1 MNKKTLFQIPI
12 DQISPNPHNPRL
24 IFDPNEL
31 DELKKSIAKVGIL
44 VPVTLYEN
52 EKRFPKT
59 KYVLLDGERR
69 WRCAK
74 ELGITT
80 IPANVIDEPED
91 VTQNIL
97 FMFNIHHFRREWELF
112 PTALKLDVIIQ
123 KLGTDQEGVLSE
135 FTGVKRSTIRR
146 CKMLLW
152 YPVKYRDILTEKGGK
167 ISTDFF
173 IELYP
178 IVHRLSHE
186 DEYLYPA
193 GTEKLVDA
201 LMKKFLAQK
210 VITDVKEFR
219 EIRKTMGYFERIQDM
234 QTFKINLSSFIDKET
249 VGLEIFASPD
259 VDADK
264 TYQNV
269 LKYVGFL
276 NANLDLLNPDSVSD
290 LAFVEQLKSL
300 NKNIQILIDKIE

>member
-1 MNKKTLFQIPI
+1 MERKTLFQIRV
-12 DQISPNPHNPRL
+12 DEISPNPHNPRL

-44 VPVTLYEN
+44 VPVTVYEN
-52 EKRFPKT
+52 TKRYPKT

-74 ELGITT
+74 ELGLETV
-80 IPANVIDEPED
+80 PANIIDEPED

-112 PTALKLDVIIQ
+112 PTALKLEVII
-123 KLGTDQEGVLSE
+123 KSLGTDQESALAE

-152 YPVKYRDILTEKGGK
+152 YPSKYRDVLTEKGGK

-178 IVHRLSHE
+178 IVYRLSQE
-186 DEYLYPA
+186 EEYSYPI
-193 GTEKLVDA
+193 GVERLVDA
-201 LMKKFLAQK
+201 LMNKFIAQR
-210 VITDVKEFR
+210 VISDVKEFR
-219 EIRKTMGYFERIQDM
+219 DVRKALGYYEGISDLR
-234 QTFKINLSSFIDKET
+234 TFKERLAAFLGNDAT
-249 VGLEIFASPD
+249 GLEVFASPELEANK
-259 VDADK
+259 V
-264 TYQNV
+264 YQNV
-269 LKYVGFL
+269 LKYVSFL
-276 NANLDLLNPDSVSD
+276 NANIKQLNPDSVSD
-290 LAFVEQLKSL
+290 LWFVDQLKTL
-300 NKNIQILIDKIE
+300 NQNIESLIDSID